1 MVHKFLRIAGV
12 KTKGEFYKKYPSE
25 AAFFKAHPE
34 ARKMAEG
41 GAMQDPS
48 QGGGQEQQMVQQI
61 AQALQQGAQPEEVM
75 QQLVQMG
82 MPQEQAM
89 QIIQAVMEQM
99 QGGQP
104 APQQPGMMYGGS
116 LPYAAYGMTLPNIE
130 NYPSYDTYK
139 AAYNQYLT
147 DIDTTTT
154 LDPAGDVIDYSRYAN
169 DSIYNNPTVDTFAQR
184 INQGLIGKDD
194 TTGNITPDR
203 SNNGVSTLRPD
214 AALQA
219 EMDEEANKDSPGGG
233 WFWPALGGATG
244 LAALRYAVYPA
255 GKGVY
260 KFGQKRL
267 GETPEIDQSKLT
279 PEQQKMNERRVSQ
292 YKLTIDNRGYTVGK
306 RDVNE
311 LVSRGMSRADAQAYV
326 DQLPDKSGKSKSTA
340 PSSTTTP
347 DNIAPASETSSAF
360 DFSNINDIEDLVN
373 YDYHR
378 ERLQESKD
386 KGSADPYHTDML
398 NKDPK
403 TYLEEHIVYAQTKLQ
418 ENLGTSREA
427 FFRDEVEK
435 TKAKL
440 KRLSEIAPDAVAP
453 GVNSVRGSATVTSS
467 TSNTSG
473 TTGTEGTTSEQ
484 TNVPASGTEGTTT
497 GTAPATEKKAVTPKT
512 PTEKPSAEKI
522 NKTKELIK
530 FQQEAKK
537 QGKTPA
543 QILREAKEKG
553 LIENVVGGYR
563 GVRPNPDKA
572 EDITTYGRKRGQLK
586 EKRKQKIEEKIKEG
600 KIKLAMGGYVPEY
613 AAQAYGAYDL
623 PEFEMG
629 SFYEHGGAWNG
640 TWNGNQGFAY
650 GGSNPFEDN
659 PLRRFVY
666 AEGGMSPEE
675 AMMMQQQQAA
685 PQEQSGGGEMEQI
698 VEAVV
703 TMFEQGMQPEEVMQK
718 LMQAGLPQEI
728 VQQVVQYVMEQ
739 QQAGGG
745 QEMPQQAPQE
755 QMMQE
760 QMMQGQEAPM
770 QGEMPMRMYGGG
782 DSFGYGGSSLHKFVN
797 GGQPQIGQE
806 MDVTPEQLEQLRM
819 QGIQFKIIK

>member
-82 MPQEQAM
+82 MPEEQAM

-267 GETPEIDQSKLT
+267 GKTPEIDQSKLT

-326 DQLPDKSGKSKSTA
+326 DALPTKSGKAKKPGTSQTSSA
-340 PSSTTTP
+340 PTDGDDGTTTP
-347 DNIAPASETSSAF
+347 EI
-360 DFSNINDIEDLVN
+360 DIDQDAIKRYKNSTIEEIMD
-373 YDYHR
+373 YDYITERHLDDPEYSDYI
-378 ERLQESKD
+378 ERLTKN
-386 KGSADPYHTDML
+386 PRTI
-398 NKDPK
+398 
-403 TYLEEHIVYAQTKLQ
+403 LEEKVQSEERWVADA
-418 ENLGTSREA
+418 SRSPEDHA
-427 FFRDEVEK
+427 RDLRDLADA
-435 TKAKL
+435 KAKL
-440 KRLSEIAPDAVAP
+440 ARYNELDPDGKYQPP
-453 GVNSVRGSATVTSS
+453 GLPAKPVT
-467 TSNTSG
+467 G
-473 TTGTEGTTSEQ
+473 
-484 TNVPASGTEGTTT
+484 
-497 GTAPATEKKAVTPKT
+497 PK

-563 GVRPNPDKA
+563 GVRPNPDKT

-600 KIKLAMGGYVPEY
+600 KMKLAMGGYVPEY